1 MGNSKESGIAIKN
14 MVCPRCIETV
24 ARIARIQGLR
34 PKSIKLGEAVFEASL
49 DATQRASFARELEAS
64 GFEIVESYK
73 SQQINLIKTLIIER
87 IHFQGDAPEQNLSD
101 YLSSKLNY
109 NYSRI
114 SKLFS
119 SIEGITIERY
129 AMLQR
134 IERAKELLVYDQH
147 SVAETAEELGYS
159 SPAHF
164 SNRFK
169 SETGM
174 TPKQFKKLLD
184 PPRRS
189 IDSI

>member
-1 MGNSKESGIAIKN
+1 MASSTENSITIKN
-14 MVCPRCIETV
+14 MVCPRCIQSVEQIIH
-24 ARIARIQGLR
+24 ALGLH
-34 PKSIKLGEAVFEASL
+34 PLQVKLGKVTLKDPIPENLKVELSKKLAEA
-49 DATQRASFARELEAS
+49 
-64 GFEIVESYK
+64 GFEIVEDYK
-73 SQQINLIKTLIIER
+73 TRKINQIKTLIIER
-87 IHFQGDAPEQNLSD
+87 VHYSGDPPDQNLSD

-109 NYSRI
+109 DYSRI

-129 AMLQR
+129 ATLQR

-147 SVAETAEELGYS
+147 SITEIAEELGYS

-174 TPKQFKKLLD
+174 TPKQFKGLLD
-184 PPRRS
+184 PPRS
-189 IDSI
+189 GIDSI